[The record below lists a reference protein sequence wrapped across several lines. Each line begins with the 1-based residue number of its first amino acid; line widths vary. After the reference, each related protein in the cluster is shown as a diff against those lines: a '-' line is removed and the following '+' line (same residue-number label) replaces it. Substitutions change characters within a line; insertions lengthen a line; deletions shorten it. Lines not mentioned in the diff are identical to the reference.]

1 MSGPLNPT
9 RIKLEMGGNRL
20 REMQTPSKGLGM
32 YALAVAKCIRVDYE
46 AMEVTLITMLG
57 EDDLFQRVPI
67 PLSFP
72 GAGPR
77 HFLGAMPERGSYC
90 VIGYLPNEPHKIPV
104 VLSWVV
110 PGTQLGY
117 DWVPTQEFEPSEF
130 DFTPRRRTELE
141 GIYERSRRKLRHM
154 APGNIVASSSQG
166 ADLVLDEGVLLTN
179 RRANEIRIRDQDQA
193 IVTRSQTKFD
203 VQGGV
208 RVYSGPVQRDATL
221 LPLQVVSDGIDWANF
236 RQRVANSPVPAV
248 NLGDDPRATP
258 GGLIPHDTLYRPE
271 GAIPQSGID
280 FGENLD
286 PYDFLAKGLFVNR
299 SGYIISAALTT
310 DGGSYQGKRWFRPVF
325 DPTADPNLQRI
336 NAADQDDAVTSEAL
350 TEHRIEVNHTWDQT
364 LPVSEQTEG
373 FDADRLPPSQEDET
387 NDLLQADKPFIEVVY
402 GTVTGNDPYSE
413 RGREQYGVPLRP
425 VIFDEETGAPVPALE
440 NGLDFDVNTHAATL
454 LRVDPPLL
462 SDVTSTFF
470 TILKNGQVRGSVG
483 GQGAGNSIEMALAGG
498 MRVVAGAPIVFEAT
512 GGVQFIARGGTTN
525 ANLAYEIA
533 SDSGGVKVVGGGQI
547 TEGSLGATAN
557 PDDGGSDQL
566 PHLHLD
572 APNQNGNAWLTANK
586 DVMIAGGDTLRV
598 TRFNNVDFSPKN
610 LLRILTDK
618 VAIQAGT
625 LDKTITGQN
634 IELYS
639 GPRNF
644 SPTNAPLRSVTFA
657 GTPLTGHIGGD
668 TDKYLMVFG
677 DRTER
682 FLIGN
687 HETTVVVGNQTYQS
701 VLGNVTMRAGI
712 NQLQV
717 ATASGLQAVIPVGV
731 MSMIATSAAI
741 FKGIA
746 SVTVS
751 SQGPAVLSGTITTL
765 GGAGKVG
772 GIVCQTDLDP
782 LSGLPLGF
790 LGMGSPGHVLA
801 PPLA

>member
-1 MSGPLNPT
+1 MGPLNPT
-9 RIKLEMGGNRL
+9 RVKIEMGGGRL
-20 REMQTPSKGLGM
+20 REMQTPSKGVGM
-32 YALAVAKCIRVDYE
+32 YALAIAKCIRVDYE

-90 VIGYLPNEPHKIPV
+90 VIGYLPSEPHKIPV

-117 DWVPTQEFEPSEF
+117 DWVPTQEFEPTEF

-141 GIYERSRRKLRHM
+141 GIYERTRRKLRHM

-166 ADLVLDEGVLLTN
+166 SDLVLDESVLLTN

-193 IVTRSQTKFD
+193 IVTRSQTRFD

-208 RVYSGPVQRDATL
+208 RVYAGPVQRDATL
-221 LPLQVVSDGIDWANF
+221 LPLQVVSDGLDWADF
-236 RQRVANSPVPAV
+236 RQRIANQPIPVAN
-248 NLGDDPRATP
+248 LGPETKADR
-258 GGLIPHDTLYRPE
+258 GGFIPHNTLHRPE
-271 GAIPQSGID
+271 GAIPSSGVD

-286 PYDFLAKGLFVNR
+286 PYDFLAKGLFINR
-299 SGYIISAALTT
+299 SGYIISTALTT
-310 DGGSYQGKRWFRPVF
+310 DGGSYQGKRWFRPSF
-325 DPTADPNLQRI
+325 DPTSNPNLSRV
-336 NAADQDDAVTSEAL
+336 NAGDETEAISSEAL
-350 TEHRIEVNHTWDQT
+350 TEYRIEVNHTWDQT

-373 FDADRLPPSQEDET
+373 LDADRLPPSPQDET
-387 NDLLQADKPFIEVVY
+387 NDLLQADKPFVEVVY
-402 GTVTGNDPYSE
+402 GTVTGNDAFSS
-413 RGREQYGVPLRP
+413 RGREQYGVPIRP
-425 VIFDEETGAPVPALE
+425 VIFDEESGAPTPSLE
-440 NGLDFDVNTHAATL
+440 SGLDFDINTHAATL
-454 LRVDPPLL
+454 LKVDPPLL
-462 SDVTSTFF
+462 ADATPTFF
-470 TILKNGQVRGSVG
+470 TVLKNGQVRASVG
-483 GQGAGNSIEMALAGG
+483 GQGAGNSIELALAGG
-498 MRVVAGAPIVFEAT
+498 MRVVAGAPIFFEAV
-512 GGVQFIARGGTTN
+512 GGVCFRARGGTTN

-533 SDSGGVKVVGGGQI
+533 PDTGGVKIAGGGKI
-547 TEGSLGATAN
+547 TEGSLGATVN
-557 PDDGGSDQL
+557 PNDGGTDQL

-572 APNQNGNAWLTANK
+572 SPNQNGVTWLTANK
-586 DVMIAGGDTLRV
+586 DILIAGGDTLRV
-598 TRFNNVDFSPKN
+598 TRFNNVDFTPKN

-618 VAIQAGT
+618 VGIQAGT
-625 LDKTITGQN
+625 IDKTITGQS

-644 SPTNAPLRSVTFA
+644 SPANAPLRSVTFA
-657 GTPLTGHIGGD
+657 GTPLTGHAGGT
-668 TDKYLMVFG
+668 TDKYTMVFG
-677 DRTER
+677 DREER

-687 HETTVVVGNQTYQS
+687 HETTVLVGNQTYQS
-701 VLGNVTMRAGI
+701 VVGNVTMRAGV
-712 NQLQV
+712 NQLKI
-717 ATASGLQAVIPVGV
+717 ATASGLQAVVPVGV
-731 MSMIATSAAI
+731 MSMVATSAAV

-765 GGAGKVG
+765 GGSGKVG

-782 LSGLPLGF
+782 LSGFPLGF
-790 LGMGSPGHVLA
+790 LGLGSPGHVLA